1 VKNTKEITT
10 DPHAYLVTDSEGNIM
25 GLGPTEANAIEDA
38 AKALEMEPED
48 VERITDE
55 VARDGYQG
63 DEETLILQTRQV
75 WEEIALKTVE
85 EYLGQAPRKI

>member
-1 VKNTKEITT
+1 MKIKDTY
-10 DPHAYLVTDSEGNIM
+10 AYLVTDCEGNIM
-25 GLGPTEANAIEDA
+25 GVGPTEADAIEDA

-48 VERITDE
+48 IERITDK

-63 DEETLILQTRQV
+63 DEETLILTTRQA

-85 EYLGQAPRKI
+85 EYLGAV

>member
-1 VKNTKEITT
+1 MKTTT
-10 DPHAYLVTDSEGNIM
+10 DPHAYLVTNGEGNIM
-25 GLGPTEANAIEDA
+25 GLGPTEAVAIEDA

-48 VERITDE
+48 VERITDK

-63 DEETLILQTRQV
+63 DEETLILETRQV

-85 EYLGQAPRKI
+85 EYLGQPPRKIQA

>member
-1 VKNTKEITT
+1 MKT
-10 DPHAYLVTDSEGNIM
+10 DFHANLVIDPAGEIM
-25 GLGPTEANAIEDA
+25 GSGMTEADAIEDA

-63 DEETLILQTRQV
+63 DEETLILQTRQE
-75 WEEIALKTVE
+75 WEETSGMTVE
-85 EYLGQAPRKI
+85 EYLGQ

>member
-1 VKNTKEITT
+1 MKEIIT

-25 GLGPTEANAIEDA
+25 GLGPTEADAIEDA

-55 VARDGYQG
+55 VARNGYQG
-63 DEETLILQTRQV
+63 DEKTLILQTRQV
-75 WEEIALKTVE
+75 WEEIAQTTIEKT
-85 EYLGQAPRKI
+85 L